1 MYIFTIF
8 FIFSRKINVF
18 LYIATAMRIVFV
30 TQCFKVRDI
39 PWFLIRFE
47 TMEKASSPL
56 LLRKHRISKNEAGS
70 SSLSMIY
77 RIYS

>member
-8 FIFSRKINVF
+8 FIVSRKINVF

-47 TMEKASSPL
+47 TMEQALSTL
-56 LLRKHRISKNEAGS
+56 LLRKHKISINEVGS
-70 SSLSMIY
+70 SPLSMIY
-77 RIYS
+77 RIYF

>member
-8 FIFSRKINVF
+8 FIVSRKINVF

-47 TMEKASSPL
+47 TMEQALSTL
-56 LLRKHRISKNEAGS
+56 LLRLAMISKNEVGRPYG
-70 SSLSMIY
+70 I
-77 RIYS
+77 RDT